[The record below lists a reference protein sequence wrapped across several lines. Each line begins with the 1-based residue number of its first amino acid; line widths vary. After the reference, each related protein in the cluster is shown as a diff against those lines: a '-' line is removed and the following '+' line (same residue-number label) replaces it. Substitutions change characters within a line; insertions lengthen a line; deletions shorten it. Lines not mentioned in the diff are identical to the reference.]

1 MKRRL
6 SVVVVGIVLMSLVF
20 QGCVR
25 TEKVGS
31 STNVIEKPVTVS
43 DVHIEKYQDIVSYSG
58 NIKPSQMVKLSTK
71 IPGVID
77 QYMVV
82 EGQKVKKGDIILKLD
97 DYEYGLGYDAAKAK
111 ANSIKMEINS
121 KIPSAINQA
130 KAKLDLVEKRYNDM
144 KKLYDEGAVTK
155 DNLDEAETAYIS
167 VKNVYQE
174 ALDARSIA
182 NENYKQALANKNLKE
197 TNYEDT
203 VLRSP
208 IDGVVLKTLFES
220 GESIAPSYPAV
231 VIGDV
236 NSIEAELGVPD
247 SVINSVYVG
256 QKVNAYVYG
265 IEKQV
270 AGEIIEVSALADTKT
285 RTFPVKVRIENE
297 GNEMKAGMVAK
308 IDIVLNEKDG
318 ILVPLDSVLN
328 LSEGATVFAYNDET
342 NMVAKKI
349 VTTGEIVDDKIE
361 ITSGLEDGEKLVI
374 EGQYK
379 LKDNDLVKV
388 AGDK

>member
-1 MKRRL
+1 MKKKL
-6 SVVVVGIVLMSLVF
+6 AVILVGIILVTLVF

-31 STNVIEKPVTVS
+31 SASLVEKPVRVIKVS
-43 DVHIEKYQDIVSYSG
+43 DENYQNVASYSG

-71 IPGVID
+71 ISGVID
-77 QYMVV
+77 EYMVV

-111 ANSIKMEINS
+111 ANSIKLEIDS

-144 KKLYDEGAVTK
+144 KKLYEEGAVTK

-182 NENYKQALANKNLKE
+182 NENYKQALANKDLKE

-220 GESIAPSYPAV
+220 GESIAPTYPAV

-265 IEKQV
+265 IEKSV
-270 AGEIIEVSALADTKT
+270 SGEIIEVSALADTKT
-285 RTFPVKVRIENE
+285 RTFPVKVRIDNE
-297 GNEMKAGMVAK
+297 DSEMKAGMMAK
-308 IDIVLNEKDG
+308 IDIVLDEKEG

-328 LSEGATVFAYNDET
+328 LSEGSTVFVLNSDKSTVE
-342 NMVAKKI
+342 KKI
-349 VTTGEIVDDKIE
+349 VETGEIVDDKIE
-361 ITSGLEDGEKLVI
+361 VISGLENNEELVI

-388 AGDK
+388 AGDE

>member
-1 MKRRL
+1 MNKRL
-6 SVVVVGIVLMSLVF
+6 AVILVGILLVTLVF

-31 STNVIEKPVTVS
+31 STSLVEKPVRVIKVS
-43 DVHIEKYQDIVSYSG
+43 DENYQNVASYSG

-71 IPGVID
+71 ISGVID
-77 QYMVV
+77 EYMVV

-111 ANSIKMEINS
+111 ANSIKLEIDS

-144 KKLYDEGAVTK
+144 KKLYEEGAVTK

-182 NENYKQALANKNLKE
+182 NENYKQALANKDLKE

-208 IDGVVLKTLFES
+208 IDGVILKTLFES
-220 GESIAPSYPAV
+220 GESIAPTYPAV

-247 SVINSVYVG
+247 SVINSLYVG
-256 QKVNAYVYG
+256 QKVKAYVYG
-265 IEKQV
+265 IEKSV
-270 AGEIIEVSALADTKT
+270 SGEIIEVSALADTKT
-285 RTFPVKVRIENE
+285 RTFPVKVRISNENS
-297 GNEMKAGMVAK
+297 EMKAGMMAK
-308 IDIVLNEKDG
+308 IDIVLDEKEG

-328 LSEGATVFAYNDET
+328 LSEGSTVFVLNSDDGT
-342 NMVAKKI
+342 VKKKI
-349 VTTGEIVDDKIE
+349 VETGEIVDDRIE
-361 ITSGLEDGEKLVI
+361 VISGLENNEELVI

-388 AGDK
+388 AGDE